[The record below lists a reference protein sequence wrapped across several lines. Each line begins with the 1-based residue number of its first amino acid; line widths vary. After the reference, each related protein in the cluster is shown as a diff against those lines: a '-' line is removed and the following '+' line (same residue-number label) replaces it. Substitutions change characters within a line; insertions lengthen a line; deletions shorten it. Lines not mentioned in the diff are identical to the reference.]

1 MFANRFIHE
10 LPNQLSINDEN
21 QNRGEIALNAA
32 PVWLRSLLDDV
43 GFGVLI
49 LDRQLN
55 VCFINKDAKV
65 TLGAIGIVDVAIG
78 STVTANSREKP
89 GNPCNSKFVI
99 NAKIA
104 ATGQRKLVIF
114 GDRENQIAVAMSP
127 IKLDGQYTDFGV
139 IVNMER
145 KSVCETISLWAY
157 GKVQG
162 LTPGEL
168 KVLQQLT
175 DGQDPT
181 AVAKTLKI
189 SVTTVRTHIRSMVNK
204 TDSSCMRGLL
214 MKVAKLPPIRTLS
227 GHFQE

>member
-1 MFANRFIHE
+1 MFTNRFVNE
-10 LPNQLSINDEN
+10 LPHQISM
-21 QNRGEIALNAA
+21 GEEAQGNGDIVLNAA

-55 VCFINKDAKV
+55 VCFINEDAKV
-65 TLGAIGIVDVAIG
+65 TLSAIGIVDVVIG
-78 STVTANSREKP
+78 TIVTASNREKP
-89 GNPCNSKFVI
+89 SHSYDSKFIV
-99 NAKIA
+99 NAKLA
-104 ATGQRKLVIF
+104 VTGLRKLVIF
-114 GDRENQIAVAMSP
+114 GDRENQIAIAMSP
-127 IKLDGQYTDFGV
+127 IKLEGQSTAFGV
-139 IVNMER
+139 IVTMER

-175 DGQDPT
+175 NGQDP
-181 AVAKTLKI
+181 ADVAKTLKI
-189 SVTTVRTHIRSMVNK
+189 SVATVRTHIRSMVNK

-214 MKVAKLPPIRTLS
+214 LKVAKLPPIRTLN
-227 GHFQE
+227 GHVQE